1 MGNNRLPV
9 KFYRVVAHDTGKLRT
24 SERASQTYA
33 DKKHAEARVDWLAV
47 RGVDSD
53 LYESE
58 TVVWH
63 KISAPKIIEGQDP
76 LPFD

>member
-1 MGNNRLPV
+1 MADRLPS
-9 KFYRVVAHDTGKLRT
+9 KFYRVVAHGTGKLRT

-33 DKKHAEARVDWLAV
+33 NKAHAEARVDWLAV

-58 TVVWH
+58 PVVWR
-63 KISAPKIIEGQDP
+63 KISIDKVPEGQDP

>member
-1 MGNNRLPV
+1 MANRLPT

-33 DKKHAEARVDWLAV
+33 DKKHAEARVDWLAA
-47 RGVDSD
+47 RGVDSE
-53 LYESE
+53 LYETE
-58 TVVWH
+58 EVVWK
-63 KISAPKIIEGQDP
+63 KISTSPTISEGQET